1 LADSRG
7 EVAAKTRGLAKL
19 ISESGVEAGQK
30 VSNKIGEAG
39 ARPDVDVDGES
50 TQRGGWI
57 LS

>member
-1 LADSRG
+1 
-7 EVAAKTRGLAKL
+7 VAAKTRGLAKL